1 MSKPSKQAHNSLNF
15 FSFKLADSLKTNTAG
30 FTLIEVLIVIAITGI
45 FASIAVPN
53 YIKYKEKALIRLVAV
68 NTNNL

>member
-1 MSKPSKQAHNSLNF
+1 LNF
-15 FSFKLADSLKTNTAG
+15 FNFKSEDNLKTNTAG

-45 FASIAVPN
+45 LASIAVPN
-53 YIKYKEKALIRLVAV
+53 YIKYKEMALIRLVAV

>member
-15 FSFKLADSLKTNTAG
+15 FNFKSEDNLKTNTAG

-45 FASIAVPN
+45 LASIAVPN

>member
-1 MSKPSKQAHNSLNF
+1 LNF
-15 FSFKLADSLKTNTAG
+15 FNFKSEDNLKTNTAG

-45 FASIAVPN
+45 LASIAVPN

>member
-1 MSKPSKQAHNSLNF
+1 LNF
-15 FSFKLADSLKTNTAG
+15 FNFKSEDNLKTNTAG
-30 FTLIEVLIVIAITGI
+30 FTLIEVLIAIAITGI
-45 FASIAVPN
+45 LASIAVPN

>member
-1 MSKPSKQAHNSLNF
+1 MSKPSKQVHNSLKF
-15 FSFKLADSLKTNTAG
+15 FSFKSADSLKTNTAG
-30 FTLIEVLIVIAITGI
+30 FTLIEVMIVVAITGI
-45 FASIAVPN
+45 LASIAVPN